1 MKAMTMKYFA
11 ITCPRGHVGNGRS
24 IDITFAIEAPNIV
37 EANRIAMQM
46 PAVKHTSQPFRS
58 IEISHREYLRR
69 RKKSAYR

>member
-1 MKAMTMKYFA
+1 MTMKYFA
-11 ITCPRGHVGNGRS
+11 ITCPRGHAGNGRS
-24 IDITFAIEAPNIV
+24 VDITFAIEAPNII

-46 PAVKHTSQPFRS
+46 PAVKHTAQPCRS

>member
-1 MKAMTMKYFA
+1 MTIKYFA
-11 ITCPRGHVGNGRS
+11 ITCPRGHAGNGRS
-24 IDITFAIEAPNIV
+24 VDITFAIEAPNII
-37 EANRIAMQM
+37 EANPSAMQM